1 MLHLRRV
8 LVSLFSVVLLL
19 MAWSVAPA
27 SVAPRGAAAK
37 GLPTPRLYIAAAQLI
52 RLQPLD
58 AASLADGPQAQSL
71 KVGPWSTRFQR
82 PTIVAD
88 AGGDA
93 FAAVTYGLGGSAN
106 RARDITIR
114 TFNSLGE
121 REGPAIHP
129 AVLLWVE
136 GLSAGGREL
145 YGHGYRSAT
154 NGSSTGFYVLDAL
167 SGVVRYHLPAAE
179 ACCSSDLDLF
189 DPATHRL
196 YILNEPPGATAAAPG
211 TPILKSYDVVTGRQ
225 LGQLPLP
232 GLVAGSWTNSTAS
245 SSSDPSGVTVWS
257 PGFALSPDT
266 HHIAILDS
274 NRNAL
279 TMVGTAQMTIERTM
293 TLSYPRSPLER
304 LGDMLGLP
312 PTVAEAKEFK
322 GVSLSMTYSPDGRS
336 LLVSGFEGQPN
347 AQGLYLPAPLGLRR
361 IDATSG
367 EVQAQQP
374 PNGIPWWLQYAPD
387 GSALYTLGPVYP
399 DSDSPLVLRRYDPLT
414 LTVLAS
420 REINQDGYYAP
431 PTVLM
436 AMDE

>member
-8 LVSLFSVVLLL
+8 LVSLLSVVLLL
-19 MAWSVAPA
+19 MAWIVAPA
-27 SVAPRGAAAK
+27 SVAPRGVAAK
-37 GLPTPRLYIAAAQLI
+37 GLPTPRLYIAAPQLN

-58 AASLADGPQAQSL
+58 AASLASSPQAQGL

-82 PTIVAD
+82 PLIVAD

-93 FAAVTYGLGGSAN
+93 FAAVTYGLGGSAT

-114 TFNSLGE
+114 TFNAYGE
-121 REGPAIHP
+121 RQGPVIHP
-129 AVLLWVE
+129 AVLLWIE
-136 GLSAGGREL
+136 GLSTGGREL
-145 YGHGYRSAT
+145 YGSGYRSAT
-154 NGSSTGFYVLDAL
+154 NGSSTGFYVVDAFT
-167 SGVVRYHLPAAE
+167 GAVRYHLPSAE
-179 ACCSSDLDLF
+179 ACCGSWLF

-196 YILNEPPGATAAAPG
+196 YILNEPPGATAAVPG
-211 TPILKSYDVVTGRQ
+211 TPVLKSYDVASGRQ

-232 GLVAGSWTNSTAS
+232 GLVAGSWTESTSGS
-245 SSSDPSGVTVWS
+245 SGDTSALTVWS

-266 HHIAILDS
+266 HRIAILDS

-279 TMVGTAQMTIERTM
+279 TMVDAAQLSIERTM

-304 LGDMLGLP
+304 LGDVLGLT
-312 PTVAEAKEFK
+312 PTAAEAKEFK
-322 GVSLSMTYSPDGRS
+322 GTSLSMTYSPDGRS

-347 AQGLYLPAPLGLRR
+347 AQGLYRATPLGLRR

-374 PNGIPWWLQYAPD
+374 PNGMPWWLQYAPD

-414 LTVLAS
+414 LNVLAS

-431 PTVLM
+431 PTVLL
-436 AMDE
+436 ATDG

>member
-1 MLHLRRV
+1 MFHLRRV
-8 LVSLFSVVLLL
+8 LVSLLSVVLLL
-19 MAWSVAPA
+19 MAWIVAPA
-27 SVAPRGAAAK
+27 SVAPRGVAAK
-37 GLPTPRLYIAAAQLI
+37 GLPTLRLYIAAAQLN

-58 AASLADGPQAQSL
+58 ATSLASSPQAQGL

-82 PTIVAD
+82 PMIVVS

-93 FAAVTYGLGGSAN
+93 FAAVTYGLGGSAD

-114 TFNSLGE
+114 TFNSFGE
-121 REGPAIHP
+121 RQGPVIHP

-145 YGHGYRSAT
+145 YGQGYRPASSG
-154 NGSSTGFYVLDAL
+154 GSGTGFYVLDAF
-167 SGVVRYHLPAAE
+167 SGAVRYHLPAAE
-179 ACCSSDLDLF
+179 ACCGSDLF

-196 YILNEPPGATAAAPG
+196 YILNEPPNATAAALG
-211 TPILKSYDVVTGRQ
+211 TPVLKSYDVATGRQ
-225 LGQLPLP
+225 IGQLALP
-232 GLVAGSWTNSTAS
+232 GLVAGSWTDSTAS
-245 SSSDPSGVTVWS
+245 SSSDTPALTTWS

-279 TMVGTAQMTIERTM
+279 TMVNTVQLTIERTM

-304 LGDMLGLP
+304 LGDALGLT

-322 GVSLSMTYSPDGRS
+322 GVSLTMTYSPDGRS

-347 AQGLYLPAPLGLRR
+347 AQGLYRATPLGLRR

-374 PNGIPWWLQYAPD
+374 PNGMPWWLQYAPD

-399 DSDSPLVLRRYDPLT
+399 NSDSPLVLRRYDPLT
-414 LTVLAS
+414 LNVLAS
-420 REINQDGYYAP
+420 HEINQDGYYAP

-436 AMDE
+436 APDG

>member
-19 MAWSVAPA
+19 MAGIVAPA
-27 SVAPRGAAAK
+27 SMAPRGVAAK
-37 GLPTPRLYIAAAQLI
+37 GLPTSRLYVAAAQLN

-93 FAAVTYGLGGSAN
+93 FAAVTYGLGGSATH
-106 RARDITIR
+106 ARDITIR

-121 REGPAIHP
+121 RQGPVIHP

-145 YGHGYRSAT
+145 YGSGYGSAT
-154 NGSSTGFYVLDAL
+154 NGSSTGFYVLDAFT
-167 SGVVRYHLPAAE
+167 GAVRYHLPAAK
-179 ACCSSDLDLF
+179 ACCGSWLF

-211 TPILKSYDVVTGRQ
+211 TPVLKSYDLASGRQ
-225 LGQLPLP
+225 LDQLALL
-232 GLVAGSWTNSTAS
+232 GLVAGSWTDSTAS
-245 SSSDPSGVTVWS
+245 SSSDPSGLTVWS

-274 NRNAL
+274 HRNAL
-279 TMVGTAQMTIERTM
+279 TMVNTAQMTIERTM

-304 LGDMLGLP
+304 LGDMLGLT

-347 AQGLYLPAPLGLRR
+347 AQGLYRATLLGLRR
-361 IDATSG
+361 IDAASG

-374 PNGIPWWLQYAPD
+374 PNGMPWWLQYAPD

-399 DSDSPLVLRRYDPLT
+399 NSDSPLVLRRYDPLT

-420 REINQDGYYAP
+420 HEINQDGYYAP

-436 AMDE
+436 APDG

>member
-1 MLHLRRV
+1 MFHLRRV
-8 LVSLFSVVLLL
+8 LVSLLSVVLLL
-19 MAWSVAPA
+19 MAWIVAPA
-27 SVAPRGAAAK
+27 SVAPHGAAAK
-37 GLPTPRLYIAAAQLI
+37 GLPMPRLYIAAAQLN

-58 AASLADGPQAQSL
+58 ATSLADSPQAQGL

-82 PTIVAD
+82 PMIVAD

-93 FAAVTYGLGGSAN
+93 FAAVTYGLGGSAD

-121 REGPAIHP
+121 RQGPVIHP

-145 YGHGYRSAT
+145 YGSGYRSA
-154 NGSSTGFYVLDAL
+154 GSSNTGFYVLNAL
-167 SGVVRYHLPAAE
+167 SGAVRYHLPAAE
-179 ACCSSDLDLF
+179 ACCGSWLF

-211 TPILKSYDVVTGRQ
+211 TPILKSYDVASGRQ
-225 LGQLPLP
+225 LGQLALP
-232 GLVAGSWTNSTAS
+232 GLVAGSWTDTTAS
-245 SSSDPSGVTVWS
+245 SSSDTSGLTVWS

-266 HHIAILDS
+266 HRIAILDS

-279 TMVGTAQMTIERTM
+279 TMVDTAQLTIERTM

-304 LGDMLGLP
+304 LGDMLGLAP
-312 PTVAEAKEFK
+312 SVAEAKEIK
-322 GVSLSMTYSPDGRS
+322 GTSLSMTYSPDGRS

-347 AQGLYLPAPLGLRR
+347 AQGQYLPAPLGLRR

-374 PNGIPWWLQYAPD
+374 PNGMAWWLRYAPD

-414 LTVLAS
+414 LNVLAS
-420 REINQDGYYAP
+420 HEINQDGYYAP
-431 PTVLM
+431 PTMLM
-436 AMDE
+436 APDG